1 MDLSKAIRDAERI
14 ELQNRLP
21 RRYAKIYVMDLRKGD
36 RIKLRK
42 ESAWVGLISEYRWDA
57 RGAVYLKFT
66 DGFEWSGPDTAQ
78 KWIEIP

>member
-1 MDLSKAIRDAERI
+1 
-14 ELQNRLP
+14 
-21 RRYAKIYVMDLRKGD
+21 MDLRRGD

-42 ESAWVGLISEYRWDA
+42 ESTWIGEISDYRWDA
-57 RGAVYLKFT
+57 RGAVYLKFA

>member
-1 MDLSKAIRDAERI
+1 MDLSKAIQDAERI
-14 ELQNRLP
+14 EGYRTAQQRF
-21 RRYAKIYVMDLRKGD
+21 AKIYVMDLRRGD

-42 ESAWVGLISEYRWDA
+42 ESTWIGEISDYRWDA
-57 RGAVYLKFT
+57 RGAVYLKFA